1 MNHDQ
6 GKTRKIGPRLGV
18 VDAGVRSVWGTL
30 TSAALTDWSFQNTT
44 HADTPRMRSLLGAFL
59 LLVFQSGADG
69 ATNAWLISADTRLN
83 AATVEQ
89 GRGILSSADDF
100 LRSLSPF
107 DRSSRLR
114 TNGPVA
120 LDQFTNFV
128 ASQVMAW
135 EEPELNRLRELSQ
148 IISNRLAG
156 WSLPLPES
164 IPVIKTTGLE
174 EGDAAYT
181 RGAAIVLPASDLAK
195 PAAELEHVFL
205 HELFH
210 VLSRRNPKLRDALY
224 AQIGFQPCGPVALP
238 PDYAARKLTNPDA
251 PIIEHQLK
259 GRIGE
264 REVHVM
270 PVLFSREAT
279 YRAGDTRPF
288 FAYLEFRLM
297 EIERGANGWQPVVR
311 DGSQAFH
318 RPADI
323 GNFFEQIGRNTGYII
338 HPEEV
343 LADNFVLLMRGKT
356 DVPNPEIL
364 TRMAE
369 TLRAAA
375 KSGPQ
380 WTPQPNL

>member
-1 MNHDQ
+1 M
-6 GKTRKIGPRLGV
+6 RLLIIPIV
-18 VDAGVRSVWGTL
+18 LVTLALHHAGAAGSWPIAPATQL
-30 TSAALTDWSFQNTT
+30 TAASA
-44 HADTPRMRSLLGAFL
+44 
-59 LLVFQSGADG
+59 
-69 ATNAWLISADTRLN
+69 
-83 AATVEQ
+83 EQ
-89 GRGILSSADDF
+89 GQTVLTTPDDF
-100 LRSLSPF
+100 LRNLSPF
-107 DRSSRLR
+107 DRSARLR
-114 TNGPVA
+114 TNGPVTHE
-120 LDQFTNFV
+120 QFTNFV
-128 ASQVMAW
+128 AQQAVEW
-135 EEPELNRLRELSQ
+135 NDRERSLLGDVAL
-148 IISNRLAG
+148 IVSNRLAG
-156 WSLPLPES
+156 WNLPFSEF

-181 RGAAIVLPASDLAK
+181 RGAAIVMPASDLTK

-210 VLSRRNPKLRDALY
+210 VLSRRNPKLREALY

-259 GRIGE
+259 GRIGD

-270 PVLFSREAT
+270 PVLYSREAT

-297 EIERGANGWQPVVR
+297 EIEQGANGWQPVIR
-311 DGSQAFH
+311 DGRPVFH
-318 RPADI
+318 QPADV

-343 LADNFVLLMRGKT
+343 LADNFVLLMQGKQ

-369 TLRAAA
+369 TLRREAIR
-375 KSGPQ
+375 
-380 WTPQPNL
+380 

>member
-1 MNHDQ
+1 M
-6 GKTRKIGPRLGV
+6 RLLFIPIV
-18 VDAGVRSVWGTL
+18 LVTLALHQAGAADSWPITPSTHL
-30 TSAALTDWSFQNTT
+30 TAASA
-44 HADTPRMRSLLGAFL
+44 
-59 LLVFQSGADG
+59 
-69 ATNAWLISADTRLN
+69 
-83 AATVEQ
+83 EQ
-89 GRGILSSADDF
+89 GRAVLTTPDDF

-107 DRSSRLR
+107 DRSARLR
-114 TNGPVA
+114 TNGPVTPE
-120 LDQFTNFV
+120 QFTNYIAQQVVEWNDRERSLLGDV
-128 ASQVMAW
+128 ALIV
-135 EEPELNRLRELSQ
+135 
-148 IISNRLAG
+148 SNRLAG
-156 WSLPLPES
+156 WNLPFPESLP
-164 IPVIKTTGLE
+164 IIKTTGLE

-181 RGAAIVLPASDLAK
+181 RGTAIVMPASDLTK

-210 VLSRRNPKLRDALY
+210 VLSRRNPKLRDVLY
-224 AQIGFQPCGPVALP
+224 AQIGFHPCRPVALP

-264 REVHVM
+264 RDVHVM

-297 EIERGANGWQPVVR
+297 ELERGANGWQPVIR
-311 DGSQAFH
+311 DGNAALHQ
-318 RPADI
+318 PADI

-343 LADNFVLLMRGKT
+343 LADNFVLLMQGKT
-356 DVPNPEIL
+356 DAPNPEIL

-369 TLRAAA
+369 TLR
-375 KSGPQ
+375 KFG
-380 WTPQPNL
+380 NR

>member
-1 MNHDQ
+1 
-6 GKTRKIGPRLGV
+6 
-18 VDAGVRSVWGTL
+18 VRQFVIL
-30 TSAALTDWSFQNTT
+30 
-44 HADTPRMRSLLGAFL
+44 SLLTALAGSRALAAGAWPITPSTQL
-59 LLVFQSGADG
+59 TA
-69 ATNAWLISADTRLN
+69 ASA
-83 AATVEQ
+83 EQ
-89 GRGILSSADDF
+89 GRTVLTTPDDF

-107 DRSSRLR
+107 DRSARLR
-114 TNGPVA
+114 TNGPVSHE
-120 LDQFTNFV
+120 QFTNFV
-128 ASQVMAW
+128 AQQAVEW
-135 EEPELNRLRELSQ
+135 TDRERSLLGDVAL
-148 IISNRLAG
+148 IVSNRLAG
-156 WSLPLPES
+156 WNLPLPEF

-181 RGAAIVLPASDLAK
+181 RGTAIVMPASDLTK

-210 VLSRRNPKLRDALY
+210 VLSRRNPKLRDAFY
-224 AQIGFQPCGPVALP
+224 SQIGFQPCGPVALR

-259 GRIGE
+259 GRVGE

-297 EIERGANGWQPVVR
+297 EVEQGANGWQPVIR
-311 DGSQAFH
+311 DGGPAFH
-318 RPADI
+318 QPADV

-343 LADNFVLLMRGKT
+343 LADNFVLLLQGKQ

-369 TLRAAA
+369 TLRRTN
-375 KSGPQ
+375 GR
-380 WTPQPNL
+380 